1 MAKKQEWTQRRE
13 AIFLR
18 VLRSTANVSA
28 AARAATLT
36 RKAAYAQ
43 RQVNDTFRE
52 EWDMALEDALDDLE
66 HSLRQRAIEG
76 TEKPVY
82 YAGKECG
89 STTNYND
96 TLGMFLLRARRKQV
110 FGDDGRVKSKGD
122 EPMTEQSTARERLWS
137 KLDEMRQ
144 RLGGDVGFEADEAVK
159 ND

>member
-1 MAKKQEWTQRRE
+1 MVKKQEWTQRRE
-13 AIFLR
+13 TIFLR

-28 AARAATLT
+28 AARAADLT

-43 RQVNDTFRE
+43 RQLNDGFRE
-52 EWDMALEDALDDLE
+52 EWDMALEDALDELE
-66 HSLRQRAIEG
+66 HSLRQRAMTG

-89 STTNYND
+89 SITNYND

-110 FGDDGRVKSKGD
+110 FGDDGRVKAKEDADVPD
-122 EPMTEQSTARERLWS
+122 ESTARERLWG

-144 RLGGDVGFEADEAVK
+144 RLGGDEAQID
-159 ND
+159 D